1 MAWTGHEGSAG
12 TPTTA
17 AGSSAPEPVAEA
29 QRQPGGSNAF
39 RFEVLYPGVAGVEG
53 TSVAVQA
60 ALLQDVNSNQLGA
73 SRQQEER
80 DGCQHVDLVHV
91 GPGLI

>member
-1 MAWTGHEGSAG
+1 MAWTGHGSSAG

-29 QRQPGGSNAF
+29 QREPGDSNAS
-39 RFEVLYPGVAGVEG
+39 RCELLYPGVAGVEG
-53 TSVAVQA
+53 TSIAVQA
-60 ALLQDVNSNQLGA
+60 ALLQDVNANQFRA
-73 SRQQEER
+73 SGQQEER
-80 DGCQHVDLVHV
+80 DGCQHADLVHV